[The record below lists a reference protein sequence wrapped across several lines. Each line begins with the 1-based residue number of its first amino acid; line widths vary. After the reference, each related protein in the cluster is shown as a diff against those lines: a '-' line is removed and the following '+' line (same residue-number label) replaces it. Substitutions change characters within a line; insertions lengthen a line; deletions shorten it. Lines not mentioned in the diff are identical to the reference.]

1 MNSKEIL
8 DSLNGKWK
16 ESSAKCSDMNAKI
29 QTALLDD
36 SFDPE
41 DFKKMKDELSAEK
54 VRRDGLKAQCDEVQ
68 KQLDAVKPQEP
79 KPAKAVPL
87 KNAKSDKE
95 KSLDEAKAKINA
107 YAHRQFHNDINGV
120 QSGDVAPIIPEE
132 IIYNPQAEVN
142 SVVDLSS
149 LVTKTPVTT
158 AKGTYPILKRANDT
172 FPSTA
177 ELKDNPDLAK
187 PNFTEVPWT
196 VSTHRGALG
205 ISQESID
212 DSAVDLTGI
221 IGQQMNER
229 TVNTYNADIAVVLE
243 GFTAKTST
251 NLTLVDD
258 LKHILNVDLDPAYS
272 PSIVASQS
280 LYNMLDTL
288 KDAEGQ
294 YIFHQDVTGGSGATL
309 LGVPVHK
316 VGDTLLGK
324 AGEFH
329 AFIGD
334 LGRAVLFADRKQ
346 VSLSW
351 EYDQAYGQYLAG
363 VLRYGVS
370 VADAN
375 AGYFLTATV
384 ASTPASGK

>member
-1 MNSKEIL
+1 MNLKEIL

-36 SFDPE
+36 EFKPE

-54 VRRDGLKAQCDEVQ
+54 VRRDGLKVQCDKIQ
-68 KQLDAVKPQEP
+68 KQLDTAEPNEP
-79 KPAKAVPL
+79 KTTKVVPL
-87 KNAKSDKE
+87 KRAQNDKE
-95 KSLDEAKAKINA
+95 KSLAEAKAKINA

-120 QSGDVAPIIPEE
+120 KSGDIAPIIPEE

-149 LVTKTPVTT
+149 FVTKTPVTT

-172 FPSTA
+172 FPSTD

-187 PNFTEVPWT
+187 PNFGEVNWK
-196 VSTHRGALG
+196 VVTHRGALG

-212 DSAVDLTGI
+212 DSATDLTGI

-229 TVNTYNADIAVVLE
+229 AVNTYNADIAAVLKS
-243 GFTAKTST
+243 FTAKTST
-251 NLTLVDD
+251 NTTLVDD
-258 LKHILNVDLDPAYS
+258 LKHILNVDLDPAYA

-288 KDAEGQ
+288 KDSEGQ

-324 AGEFH
+324 AGEYH

-334 LGRAVLFADRKQ
+334 LSRAVFFADRKQ

-370 VADAN
+370 AADTK

-384 ASTPASGK
+384 ALGK